1 MNNYKVLSGLLFF
14 TLFVLSDFNAYAQHV
29 TFKDDEIER
38 GYFDRSY
45 KRYEA
50 ETGKC
55 ETNGILLVPGFNQ
68 ILLQSEASNQVA
80 TQLISKDSYV
90 QWVNDEAADGLT
102 IRFSIPDSEDG
113 KGTTGTFAL
122 YVNDEYI
129 QTLTLN
135 SYWAWQY
142 ILKTGSKYPDNTPAT
157 TKFPRMRFDEM
168 HCKLESKIP
177 AGATFKL
184 VKTDENEIPYTI
196 DFVELEPVPEAVSFE
211 SIPDANKIKYDQS
224 EKLAKFILSHGGKTI
239 YLPAGKYEVENRI
252 NILNDSTKII
262 GAGMWYTELYF
273 NASSDVRATYANR
286 GIETNNNSIRIEGLY
301 LNTINNKRYYNNNSS
316 YQVGK
321 GFMGGFGTNSVISN
335 VWVEHFEC
343 GGWIANYAGKGS
355 ENLLVENCR
364 FRNNYADGFNLCSGI
379 NNAHVEKCSF
389 RNNGDDDM
397 ATWSANEMCVNNTFQ
412 YNTAENNWRASSL
425 GFFGGK
431 DNKARN
437 CVIIDPM
444 EAGLRANCDFA
455 GSGFGNSGVNEF
467 NNISI
472 YKGGVAAGMV
482 GTSGDLW
489 GNQQGAVH
497 LSSSAY
503 YDLQNIRLTNIDLYD
518 SKYNAIYIGSGTK
531 KITNLVMKD
540 IHINGTRQYGVY
552 YYNGVKGNG
561 SYCSITYA
569 NIGAS
574 VNSNT
579 IPTAFS
585 FMEDCSS
592 ALEPEIATNEFQVTS
607 KNGSLTV
614 SGFANST
621 ISVYDMLGEK
631 ICQTASC
638 SDEVVIAD
646 LKPGIYL
653 VRLDKSHATTVLK
666 VN

>member
-1 MNNYKVLSGLLFF
+1 MKNYNVVLSLLFF
-14 TLFVLSDFNAYAQHV
+14 TLFILSDFNTYAQHV
-29 TFKDDEIER
+29 TFNDDEIER
-38 GYFDRSY
+38 GYFNRSY

-55 ETNGILLVPGFNQ
+55 ETNGIILESDFNQ
-68 ILLQSEASNQVA
+68 TKLQSEASNQIA
-80 TQLISKDSYV
+80 TQLVSKDSYV

-102 IRFSIPDSEDG
+102 IRFSLPDSEDG
-113 KGTTGTFAL
+113 KGTTGTLAL

-129 QTLTLN
+129 QNITLN

-142 ILKTGSKYPDNTPAT
+142 ILKTGSKYPDNTPST

-168 HCKLESKIP
+168 HWKLEHKIP

-184 VKTDENEIPYTI
+184 VKTDENDVAYTI

-211 SIPDANKIKYDQS
+211 SIPDANKIMYDQS

-239 YLPAGKYEVENRI
+239 YLPAGKYDVENRI

-286 GIETNNNSIRIEGLY
+286 GIETNNNQIRIEGLY
-301 LNTINNKRYYNNNSS
+301 LNTINNKRYYDNNSN

-321 GFMGGFGTNSVISN
+321 GFMGGFGSNSVINN

-355 ENLLVENCR
+355 DNLLVENCR

-379 NNAHVEKCSF
+379 KNALVENCSF

-397 ATWSANEMCVNNTFQ
+397 ATWSANELCINNTFQ

-425 GFFGGK
+425 GFFGGQQ
-431 DNKARN
+431 NKALN

-444 EAGLRANCDFA
+444 EAGLRANCDFD
-455 GSGFGNSGVNEF
+455 GTGFGNTGYNEF

-497 LSSSAY
+497 LSSSSY
-503 YDLQNIRLTNIDLYD
+503 YDLINISLKNIDLYD

-531 KITNLVMKD
+531 KIVDLLMKD
-540 IHINGTRQYGVY
+540 IHINGTGQYGVY

-574 VNSNT
+574 AGSNT

-592 ALEPEIATNEFQVTS
+592 ALEPDIVTSEFQVTS
-607 KNGSLTV
+607 KNGNLTV
-614 SGFANST
+614 SGFFNST

-631 ICQTASC
+631 ICQTAFC

-646 LKPGIYL
+646 LRPGIYL
-653 VRLDKSHATTVLK
+653 VRLDSNNSSTVVK